1 MFATQN
7 LDEIPAHDATSEKRS
22 TTRSRIYT
30 KSSNK
35 VTQKP
40 TTKTTPIKHKK
51 SKLKFLQE
59 VMNEIT
65 ADEKYI
71 NNEYFKIIL
80 SIRIHRF

>member
-1 MFATQN
+1 MKFQHMTQHQKKEAQPEAESTPKVAT
-7 LDEIPAHDATSEKRS
+7 
-22 TTRSRIYT
+22 
-30 KSSNK
+30 K

-80 SIRIHRF
+80 STRIHRF

>member
-1 MFATQN
+1 MKSQHMTQHQKKEAQPEAESTPKVAT
-7 LDEIPAHDATSEKRS
+7 
-22 TTRSRIYT
+22 
-30 KSSNK
+30 K

>member
-1 MFATQN
+1 MKFQHMTQHQKKEAQPEVESTPKVAT
-7 LDEIPAHDATSEKRS
+7 
-22 TTRSRIYT
+22 
-30 KSSNK
+30 K